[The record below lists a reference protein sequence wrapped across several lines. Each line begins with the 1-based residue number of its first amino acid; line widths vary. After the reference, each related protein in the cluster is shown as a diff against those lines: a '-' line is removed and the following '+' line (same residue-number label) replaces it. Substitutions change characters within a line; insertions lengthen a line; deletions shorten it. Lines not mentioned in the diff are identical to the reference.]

1 VAVVKQPRWESNAS
15 WDADWGVTLVA
26 RIPRLSW
33 ALEGV
38 LSGRAR
44 AWGVMERQLRSRLA
58 HYPQLTLVGGPIRRT
73 AVRNWWWRE
82 LELTQPANG
91 PYVSELAEGQLSI
104 GGSW

>member
-1 VAVVKQPRWESNAS
+1 VSAPDESQ
-15 WDADWGVTLVA
+15 DADWGVTLVA

-33 ALEGV
+33 TLEGA
-38 LSGRAR
+38 LSGRAQ
-44 AWGVMERQLRSRLA
+44 AWGVMERQLRSQLA

-91 PYVSELAEGQLSI
+91 PYVSELAEGLHRP
-104 GGSW
+104 GSDR